1 MDFSKTGLGLLVI
14 LPPLLL
20 ACSGPAESASDADD
34 AEAGST
40 AQTAAV
46 ATAKPDPAAE
56 APEAAAAD
64 EAAVKAAA
72 LGVFSDYL
80 DKPVKHTEMTPAFSA
95 AWDHALG
102 PEGSMGYDPFCECQD
117 FGEVSVRIDSADIA
131 ADEARVRVTLRNF
144 GSETK
149 KRLVLK
155 RIKGAWLL
163 DDINDGD
170 TPSLHRAMAD
180 GEPGGYSMF

>member
-1 MDFSKTGLGLLVI
+1 
-14 LPPLLL
+14 
-20 ACSGPAESASDADD
+20 
-34 AEAGST
+34 
-40 AQTAAV
+40 
-46 ATAKPDPAAE
+46 
-56 APEAAAAD
+56 
-64 EAAVKAAA
+64 
-72 LGVFSDYL
+72 
-80 DKPVKHTEMTPAFSA
+80 
-95 AWDHALG
+95 
-102 PEGSMGYDPFCECQD
+102 MGYDPFSECQD

-131 ADEARVRVTLRNF
+131 ADEARVGVTLRNF